1 MMEQMFM
8 DTMIP
13 DEQKVYELVYPEL
26 KDIIFNAPMDSGILI
41 FQENMNCSSVYFLD
55 SNDLLLRIRLRKK
68 SRYILIP
75 EEYEDLLPP
84 DAVVSRTKSDI
95 GMVRIAI
102 QDCEDILLY
111 VPVLR
116 SVLERIC
123 RKHRDFGCCS
133 RYEACSDA
141 KACIHP
147 DPKFAL
153 GCWYHK
159 NLLDGKIFYGKNK
172 NTWGCSSGE

>member
-1 MMEQMFM
+1 MMDQLCFEE
-8 DTMIP
+8 MIP
-13 DEQKVYELVYPEL
+13 DEKKAFELVYPEL
-26 KDIIFNAPMDSGILI
+26 SDIIFNAPLDSGILV
-41 FQENMNCSSVYFLD
+41 FQELKNFSSVYFLD
-55 SNDLLLRIRLRKK
+55 SNELFFRIRLRKK

-84 DAVVSRTKSDI
+84 DTIVSRTKSDA

-102 QDCEDILLY
+102 QTYEDILKY

-133 RYEACSDA
+133 RYMECSDA
-141 KACIHP
+141 MACLHP
-147 DPKFAL
+147 DPKFAIC
-153 GCWYHK
+153 CWYQQ
-159 NLLDGKIFYGKNK
+159 NLSEGKVFYGKNK
-172 NTWGCSSGE
+172 TI